1 MNRVFDQAL
10 MAYNKEMKKLDD
22 LYRSAAKNCGMAEC
36 AFWILYTLRVEEKS
50 FTQAEICEF
59 LVEPK
64 QTVNSALKK
73 LVAEGYLALSAGT
86 DQRSKLVRLTPKGDQ
101 LARERVDRIPEA
113 EAAALRRSG
122 CEVVLLTGDNQRT
135 AEAIAR
141 QVGVGAVIFGALS
154 NSKIKDIAFSYSKIL
169 NFDGETGPYVQYTAA
184 RIKSVLRKG
193 GAIGKYEIKN
203 VNEDEYQLIALLS
216 TFPDVVKAA
225 AERLEPFFVTRYAI
239 DVASAFNKFY
249 FDCKIIGDDANET
262 NFRLA
267 ISSATLTV
275 LSSALTLL
283 GIKVPERM

>member
-22 LYRSAAKNCGMAEC
+22 TYRSAAKTCGMAEC

-113 EAAALRRSG
+113 EAEALRRMTPEE
-122 CEVVLLTGDNQRT
+122 CERFIQLMARFRTLFEAVLRETDT
-135 AEAIAR
+135 SAE
-141 QVGVGAVIFGALS
+141 
-154 NSKIKDIAFSYSKIL
+154 SKI
-169 NFDGETGPYVQYTAA
+169 
-184 RIKSVLRKG
+184 
-193 GAIGKYEIKN
+193 
-203 VNEDEYQLIALLS
+203 
-216 TFPDVVKAA
+216 
-225 AERLEPFFVTRYAI
+225 
-239 DVASAFNKFY
+239 
-249 FDCKIIGDDANET
+249 
-262 NFRLA
+262 
-267 ISSATLTV
+267 
-275 LSSALTLL
+275 
-283 GIKVPERM
+283 